1 MKQRAC
7 LFIRTAALRRAWLA
21 HRMSALVFIII
32 AACQPSSPA
41 LPSPTPPVPDVIYET
56 VTPSPIPTIV
66 IAPSSTPTIEELIFP
81 YTIDGLRQ
89 HDFQSG
95 DIHVRSMLDED
106 DKFTT
111 YLIDYSSDGLTIT
124 GVMQI
129 PVGQGPFPVI
139 LMNHGFFSR
148 SVYSSGDGTDRA
160 AAFLA
165 QQGYITLASDYR
177 SWGDSDVGNS
187 FFYSGLVIDVI
198 NLIHAIP
205 SIKEA
210 DPERVGMW
218 GHSMGGGVT
227 MKALTVLGVLDTSRE
242 EQRDYSANVK
252 AAVLYS
258 PVSADFADI
267 IERWGPG
274 CLGDV
279 AQGELIVGC
288 NSSDVIPA
296 DLPREAQDAYLFA
309 ASDVDTLREVSPFY
323 HLDQVNVPI
332 QIHYGTEDGKYLSG
346 TPPQWSVKLTQG
358 LRDAG
363 KQAEL
368 YQYEGEGHSFIGQ
381 PWFDFMTRTLRFFDK
396 YVK

>member
-1 MKQRAC
+1 MKQRVC
-7 LFIRTAALRRAWLA
+7 LFIHTAALWRA
-21 HRMSALVFIII
+21 SLVFIVM
-32 AACQPSSPA
+32 AACQPS
-41 LPSPTPPVPDVIYET
+41 LPSLPSATISAPDVIVET
-56 VTPSPIPTIV
+56 PTPSPVPTLTFT
-66 IAPSSTPTIEELIFP
+66 PSPTPTIEELIFP

-95 DIHVRSMLDED
+95 KIHIRSKLDET
-106 DKFTT
+106 DKYTI
-111 YLIDYSSDGLTIT
+111 YLIDYPSDGLTIT
-124 GVMQI
+124 GVMQV
-129 PVGQGPFPVI
+129 PVGEGPFPVI

-148 SVYSSGDGTDRA
+148 SVYNSGDGTDRA
-160 AAFLA
+160 SAFLA
-165 QQGYITLASDYR
+165 EHGYITLASDYR

-187 FFYSGLVIDVI
+187 FFYSGLVIDVV
-198 NLIHAIP
+198 NLINAIP
-205 SIKEA
+205 SLKAA

-227 MKALTVLGVLDTSRE
+227 MKVLTIDSR
-242 EQRDYSANVK
+242 VK

-258 PVSADFADI
+258 PVSADFVDV

-274 CLGDV
+274 CFGDI

-288 NSSDVIPA
+288 NSSDVIPD
-296 DLPREAQDAYLFA
+296 DLPREMQDAYIFA
-309 ASDVDTLREVSPFY
+309 ASDVDTLREISPFY
-323 HLDQVNVPI
+323 HLDDVKIPI
-332 QIHYGTEDGKYLSG
+332 QVHYGTEDGKYLSG

-381 PWFDFMTRTLRFFDK
+381 PWFDFMGRTLRFFDRYLK
-396 YVK
+396 NKD